1 MKKQE
6 EEEFLQGYQGVN
18 ISKQQ
23 TAAVAAPEPE
33 PAVTT
38 TAETVP
44 AMASATETVPESEE
58 PTTEIVAESE
68 EPTDMELSEEVPE
81 EELNEAIRDAFS
93 NTHYVQADINKSFS
107 EEDLDELDKY
117 GRKKL
122 PTGPVQ
128 NPSPLPTTED
138 SDPEVFTDIPGTS
151 SAPSSSEPALDPSSL
166 PPAR

>member
-33 PAVTT
+33 PAVAP

-44 AMASATETVPESEE
+44 AVAPAAETAP
-58 PTTEIVAESE
+58 ESE

-81 EELNEAIRDAFS
+81 EEHNEAIRDDSS

-107 EEDLDELDKY
+107 EEDLDELDINM
-117 GRKKL
+117 
-122 PTGPVQ
+122 V
-128 NPSPLPTTED
+128 
-138 SDPEVFTDIPGTS
+138 
-151 SAPSSSEPALDPSSL
+151 
-166 PPAR
+166 ARNYLQDLFKILHHFQQQKTVP

>member
-1 MKKQE
+1 MSTSANNKLLLLLHLNQSQ
-6 EEEFLQGYQGVN
+6 L
-18 ISKQQ
+18 
-23 TAAVAAPEPE
+23 TP
-33 PAVTT
+33 
-38 TAETVP
+38 TAETVLAVAP
-44 AMASATETVPESEE
+44 AAETVP
-58 PTTEIVAESE
+58 ESE

>member
-33 PAVTT
+33 PAVAP

-44 AMASATETVPESEE
+44 AVAPAAETAP
-58 PTTEIVAESE
+58 ESE

-81 EELNEAIRDAFS
+81 EEHNEAIRDDSS
-93 NTHYVQADINKSFS
+93 NTHYVQADINNSFR
-107 EEDLDELDKY
+107 EEHLDELDKY

-122 PTGPVQ
+122 PTRPFQ

-138 SDPEVFTDIPGTS
+138 STLRYLLIYQDPQQHHHHQIQHNCHQQDE
-151 SAPSSSEPALDPSSL
+151 
-166 PPAR
+166 